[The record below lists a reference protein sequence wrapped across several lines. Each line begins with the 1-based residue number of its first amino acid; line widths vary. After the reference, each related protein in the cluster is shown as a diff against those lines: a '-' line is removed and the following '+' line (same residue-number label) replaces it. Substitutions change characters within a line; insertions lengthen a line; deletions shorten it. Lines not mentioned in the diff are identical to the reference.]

1 MPPARLADCGNA
13 PFAQVVSLR
22 LEINLMPTRKEDKV
36 MRLTIDGHEVESL
49 SVALTDAEGKTS
61 EHAIAASALIR
72 ALTGEL
78 GTSMREVSLTTAR
91 AQVREVRKT
100 VNVDALEGYGDF
112 LKAGDEAGGKG
123 RDPRG
128 QDRESLAL
136 PKGET
141 PRVSGGIAPCS
152 ADVPCSPYLEKNEKN
167 GKNVEPLNDDP
178 GGHTPP
184 PPACYRGSSAAHPP
198 PLRCAHGS
206 GPPRPAHGGRRA
218 RSRPPLRPCIAPR
231 LGSAGS
237 AFVSLPAQ
245 VSRLRRLPLA
255 PRAYTASALGG
266 A

>member
-1 MPPARLADCGNA
+1 
-13 PFAQVVSLR
+13 
-22 LEINLMPTRKEDKV
+22 MPTRKEDKV

-100 VNVDALEGYGDF
+100 VNADALEGYGDF

-184 PPACYRGSSAAHPP
+184 PPAGGHDRAA
-198 PLRCAHGS
+198 A
-206 GPPRPAHGGRRA
+206 
-218 RSRPPLRPCIAPR
+218 RPP
-231 LGSAGS
+231 
-237 AFVSLPAQ
+237 
-245 VSRLRRLPLA
+245 
-255 PRAYTASALGG
+255 
-266 A
+266 